1 MKMIIEYIYPFLDG
15 IVDIFSQGGIITY
28 IILFVGIYGL
38 VISIRKI
45 AYLRKISK
53 VDTTEIFGVVTASME
68 RGGAVEALKQINGF
82 KNPISKIISE
92 TLKIGY
98 KNKTEVEESME
109 QIFIVEVAKMTKGL
123 STIKTIT
130 ELAPFLGLIG
140 TVIGIW
146 MTFKS
151 LGVNPDSAAMAEGIY
166 VALTTTIMGLL
177 VAIILLPIYTYIQDL
192 ISAEMDKIEL
202 ATKMTNWG
210 FAVVKVRVDSNV
222 ECALEAL
229 QKAEGVVNTRLISD
243 PYANIKVSFKPS
255 MLDKSISNIILEK
268 CNVNAEITESK
279 LKQ

>member
-1 MKMIIEYIYPFLDG
+1 MIIEYISPIFTG
-15 IVDIFSQGGIITY
+15 IMDIFSQGGIITY
-28 IILFVGIYGL
+28 ILLFLGIYGF
-38 VISIRKI
+38 IIAIRKI
-45 AYLRKISK
+45 VYLKKISR

-68 RGGAVEALKQINGF
+68 RGGAVEALKQINRF
-82 KNPISKIISE
+82 KNPVSRIISE

-130 ELAPFLGLIG
+130 ELAPFIGLIG

-151 LGVNPDSAAMAEGIY
+151 LGVNPNSSAMAEGIY
-166 VALTTTIMGLL
+166 VALTTTIMGLF
-177 VAIILLPIYTYIQDL
+177 VVIILLPLYTYIQGL
-192 ISAEMDKIEL
+192 ISVEMDKIEL

-210 FAVVKVRVDSNV
+210 FAVVKVRVEANV
-222 ECALEAL
+222 ECAVEAL
-229 QKAEGVVNTRLISD
+229 QEAEGVVNTRLISD

-279 LKQ
+279 LRQ

>member
-1 MKMIIEYIYPFLDG
+1 MIIEYITPFLDG
-15 IVDIFSQGGIITY
+15 IADIFTQGGIITY
-28 IILFVGIYGL
+28 IILFIGIYGL

-45 AYLRKISK
+45 AYLKKISK

-68 RGGAVEALKQINGF
+68 RGGAVEALKQINNF

-146 MTFKS
+146 MTFKA
-151 LGVNPDSAAMAEGIY
+151 LGVHPDSAAMAEGIY
-166 VALTTTIMGLL
+166 TALTTTIMGLL
-177 VAIILLPIYTYIQDL
+177 VAIVLLPIYTYIQEL
-192 ISAEMDKIEL
+192 IEAEMDKIEL

-279 LKQ
+279 LRQ

>member
-1 MKMIIEYIYPFLDG
+1 MIIEYITSFFNG
-15 IVDIFSQGGIITY
+15 MVDILTQGGLITY
-28 IILFVGIYGL
+28 IILFIGIYGL
-38 VISIRKI
+38 IISIRKI

-82 KNPISKIISE
+82 KNPISRIISE

-123 STIKTIT
+123 NTLKTLI

-151 LGVNPDSAAMAEGIY
+151 LGVHPDSAAMAEGIY
-166 VALTTTIMGLL
+166 VALT
-177 VAIILLPIYTYIQDL
+177 
-192 ISAEMDKIEL
+192 
-202 ATKMTNWG
+202 
-210 FAVVKVRVDSNV
+210 VVKVRVDSNV

-229 QKAEGVVNTRLISD
+229 QEAEGVVNTRLISD

-255 MLDKSISNIILEK
+255 MLDKSIGNIILEK

>member
-1 MKMIIEYIYPFLDG
+1 MIIEYVSPFFDG
-15 IVDIFSQGGIITY
+15 MMDIFTQGGIITY
-28 IILFVGIYGL
+28 IILFIGIYGL
-38 VISIRKI
+38 IIAIRKI

-82 KNPISKIISE
+82 K
-92 TLKIGY
+92 
-98 KNKTEVEESME
+98 
-109 QIFIVEVAKMTKGL
+109 KMTKGL
-123 STIKTIT
+123 NTLKTLI

-151 LGVNPDSAAMAEGIY
+151 LGVHPDSAAMAEGIY

-177 VAIILLPIYTYIQDL
+177 VAIILLPLHTYIQGL
-192 ISAEMDKIEL
+192 IEAEMDKIEL

-210 FAVVKVRVDSNV
+210 YAVVKVRVDSNV

-229 QKAEGVVNTRLISD
+229 QEAEGVVNTRLISD

-279 LKQ
+279 LRQ

>member
-1 MKMIIEYIYPFLDG
+1 MIIEYISPIFTG
-15 IVDIFSQGGIITY
+15 IMDIFSQGGIITY
-28 IILFVGIYGL
+28 ILLFLGIYGL
-38 VISIRKI
+38 IIAIRKI
-45 AYLRKISK
+45 VYLKKISR

-68 RGGAVEALKQINGF
+68 RGGAVEALKQINRF
-82 KNPISKIISE
+82 KNPVSRIISE

-130 ELAPFLGLIG
+130 ELAPFIGLIG

-151 LGVNPDSAAMAEGIY
+151 LGVNPNSSAMAEGIY
-166 VALTTTIMGLL
+166 VALTTTIMGLF
-177 VAIILLPIYTYIQDL
+177 VVIILLPIYTYIQGL
-192 ISAEMDKIEL
+192 ISVEMDKIEL

-210 FAVVKVRVDSNV
+210 FAVVKVRVEANV
-222 ECALEAL
+222 ECAVEAL
-229 QKAEGVVNTRLISD
+229 QEAEGVVNTRLISD
-243 PYANIKVSFKPS
+243 PYANIKVSFKLS

-279 LKQ
+279 LRQ

>member
-1 MKMIIEYIYPFLDG
+1 MIIEFITSFFDG
-15 IVDIFSQGGIITY
+15 IVDIFTQGGIITY
-28 IILFVGIYGL
+28 IILFIGIYGL

-45 AYLRKISK
+45 AYLRRISK

-146 MTFKS
+146 MTFKA
-151 LGVNPDSAAMAEGIY
+151 LGVHPDSAAMAEGIY
-166 VALTTTIMGLL
+166 TALTTTIMGLL
-177 VAIILLPIYTYIQDL
+177 VAIVLLPIYTYIQGL
-192 ISAEMDKIEL
+192 IEAEMDKIEL

>member
-1 MKMIIEYIYPFLDG
+1 MSIRKIVWNDLLLTGLKLNNFKYEILLPASYYIVYSGFESDGLKHINSDIDMNIIIA
-15 IVDIFSQGGIITY
+15 
-28 IILFVGIYGL
+28 
-38 VISIRKI
+38 IRKI

-82 KNPISKIISE
+82 KNPISRIISE

-123 STIKTIT
+123 NTLKTLI

-151 LGVNPDSAAMAEGIY
+151 LGVHPDSAAMAEGIY
-166 VALTTTIMGLL
+166 IALITTIAGLT
-177 VAIILLPIYTYIQDL
+177 VA
-192 ISAEMDKIEL
+192 
-202 ATKMTNWG
+202 
-210 FAVVKVRVDSNV
+210 
-222 ECALEAL
+222 
-229 QKAEGVVNTRLISD
+229 SD

-279 LKQ
+279 LRQ

>member
-1 MKMIIEYIYPFLDG
+1 MIIESIMLIIDG
-15 IVDIFSQGGIITY
+15 IMDIFAQGGVITY
-28 IILFVGIYGL
+28 VILFIGIYGL
-38 VISIRKI
+38 IIAIRKI
-45 AYLRKISK
+45 SYLKKISK
-53 VDTTEIFGVVTASME
+53 VDTTEIFGVVTTAME

-82 KNPISKIISE
+82 KNPISRIISE

-109 QIFIVEVAKMTKGL
+109 QIFIVEVGKMTKGVG
-123 STIKTIT
+123 TIKTLI

-151 LGVNPDSAAMAEGIY
+151 LGVNPDPTAMAEGIY
-166 VALTTTIMGLL
+166 VALTTTIVGLA
-177 VAIILLPIYTYIQDL
+177 VTIILIPLHTYIQGL
-192 ISAEMDKIEL
+192 IEVEMDKIEL

-210 FAVVKVRVDSNV
+210 YAVVKIRVDSNV

-229 QKAEGVVNTRLISD
+229 QEAEGVVNTRLISD

-279 LKQ
+279 LRQ

>member
-1 MKMIIEYIYPFLDG
+1 MIIEYITPFIDG

-28 IILFVGIYGL
+28 IILFIGIYGL

-68 RGGAVEALKQINGF
+68 RGGAVEALKQINSF

-140 TVIGIW
+140 TVIGIR
-146 MTFKS
+146 MTFKA
-151 LGVNPDSAAMAEGIY
+151 LGVHPDSAAMAEGIY
-166 VALTTTIMGLL
+166 TALTTTIMGLL
-177 VAIILLPIYTYIQDL
+177 VAIVLLPIYTYIQGL
-192 ISAEMDKIEL
+192 IEAEMDKIEL

-268 CNVNAEITESK
+268 CSVNAEITESK

>member
-1 MKMIIEYIYPFLDG
+1 MIKMVFEYISPLLDG
-15 IVDIFSQGGIITY
+15 IVDIFTQGGIITY
-28 IILFVGIYGL
+28 IILFIGIYGL

-68 RGGAVEALKQINGF
+68 RGGAVEALKQINNF

-151 LGVNPDSAAMAEGIY
+151 LGVHPDSAAMAEGIY

-177 VAIILLPIYTYIQDL
+177 VAIVLLPIYTYIQGL
-192 ISAEMDKIEL
+192 IEAEMDKIEL

-229 QKAEGVVNTRLISD
+229 QKAEG
-243 PYANIKVSFKPS
+243 
-255 MLDKSISNIILEK
+255 ILF
-268 CNVNAEITESK
+268 
-279 LKQ
+279 

>member
-1 MKMIIEYIYPFLDG
+1 MIIESIMLLIDG
-15 IVDIFSQGGIITY
+15 IMDIFTQGGFITY
-28 IILFVGIYGL
+28 VILFIGIYGL
-38 VISIRKI
+38 IIAIRKI
-45 AYLRKISK
+45 AYLKKISK
-53 VDTTEIFGVVTASME
+53 VDTTEIFGVVTTAME

-82 KNPISKIISE
+82 KNPISRIISE

-109 QIFIVEVAKMTKGL
+109 QIFIVEVGKMTKGVG
-123 STIKTIT
+123 TIKTLI

-151 LGVNPDSAAMAEGIY
+151 LGVNPDPTAMAEGIY
-166 VALTTTIMGLL
+166 VALTTTIVGLAVTIVL
-177 VAIILLPIYTYIQDL
+177 IPLHTYIQGL
-192 ISAEMDKIEL
+192 IEVEMDKIEL

-210 FAVVKVRVDSNV
+210 YAVVKIRVDSNV

-229 QKAEGVVNTRLISD
+229 QEAEGVVNTRLISD

-279 LKQ
+279 LRQ

>member
-1 MKMIIEYIYPFLDG
+1 MIAEASISFVDG
-15 IVDIFSQGGIITY
+15 IVDILSQGGIITY
-28 IILFVGIYGL
+28 IILFVGVYGL
-38 VISIRKI
+38 IIALRKI
-45 AYLRKISK
+45 AYIRRISK
-53 VDTTEIFGVVTASME
+53 VDTSEIFGVVTASME
-68 RGGAVEALKQINGF
+68 RGGAVEALKQLNSYD
-82 KNPISKIISE
+82 NPISKIVSE

-123 STIKTIT
+123 NTIRTIT
-130 ELAPFLGLIG
+130 FLGLIG

-146 MTFKS
+146 LTFKS
-151 LGVNPDSAAMAEGIY
+151 LGVHPDSAAMAEGIY

-177 VAIILLPIYTYIQDL
+177 VAIVLLPIYTYIQGL
-192 ISAEMDKIEL
+192 IDAEMDKIEL

-210 FAVVKVRVDSNV
+210 YAVVKVRVDSNV

-229 QKAEGVVNTRLISD
+229 QEAEGVINTRLISD

-255 MLDKSISNIILEK
+255 MLDKSIANIILEK

>member
-1 MKMIIEYIYPFLDG
+1 MIVEYLTQFFENIMEILT
-15 IVDIFSQGGIITY
+15 QGGIITY
-28 IILFVGIYGL
+28 IILFIGIYGL
-38 VISIRKI
+38 LVSLRKI
-45 AYLRKISK
+45 VYLKKISK
-53 VDTTEIFGVVTASME
+53 VDTTEILGIVSASME
-68 RGGAVEALKQINGF
+68 RGGAVEALKQINSF

-109 QIFIVEVAKMTKGL
+109 QIFIVEVSKMTKGL
-123 STIKTIT
+123 NSIKTII

-146 MTFKS
+146 MTFKA
-151 LGVNPDSAAMAEGIY
+151 LGVNPNSAAMAEGIY
-166 VALTTTIMGLL
+166 IALTTTIVGLL
-177 VAIILLPIYTYIQDL
+177 VAIIMLPIHNYIQGL
-192 ISAEMDKIEL
+192 VENEMDKIEL

-210 FAVVKVRVDSNV
+210 YAVVKIRVEANV

-229 QKAEGVVNTRLISD
+229 QEAEGVVNTRLISD

-268 CNVNAEITESK
+268 CNVNAEIIESK
-279 LKQ
+279 LRQ

>member
-1 MKMIIEYIYPFLDG
+1 MIVEYLTQFFENLME
-15 IVDIFSQGGIITY
+15 IFTQGGIITY
-28 IILFVGIYGL
+28 IILFIGIYGL
-38 VISIRKI
+38 LVSLRKI
-45 AYLRKISK
+45 VYLKKISK
-53 VDTTEIFGVVTASME
+53 VDTTEILGIVSSSME
-68 RGGAVEALKQINGF
+68 RGGAVEALKQINSF

-109 QIFIVEVAKMTKGL
+109 QIFIVEVSKMTKGL
-123 STIKTIT
+123 NSIKTII

-146 MTFKS
+146 MTFKA
-151 LGVNPDSAAMAEGIY
+151 LGGTPNPSAMAEGIY
-166 VALTTTIMGLL
+166 VALTTTIAGLF
-177 VAIILLPIYTYIQDL
+177 VAIVLLPLHTYIQGL
-192 ISAEMDKIEL
+192 VENEMDKIEL

-210 FAVVKVRVDSNV
+210 YAVVKVRVEANV

-229 QKAEGVVNTRLISD
+229 QEAEGVVNTRLISD

-268 CNVNAEITESK
+268 CNVNAEIIESK
-279 LKQ
+279 LRQ

>member
-1 MKMIIEYIYPFLDG
+1 MIIESIMLIIDG
-15 IVDIFSQGGIITY
+15 IMDIFVQGGVITY
-28 IILFVGIYGL
+28 VILFIGIYGL
-38 VISIRKI
+38 IIAIRKI
-45 AYLRKISK
+45 AYLKKISK
-53 VDTTEIFGVVTASME
+53 VDTTEIFGVVTTAME

-82 KNPISKIISE
+82 KNPISRIISE

-109 QIFIVEVAKMTKGL
+109 QIFIVEVGKMTKGVG
-123 STIKTIT
+123 TIKTLI

-151 LGVNPDSAAMAEGIY
+151 LGVNPDPTAMAEGIY
-166 VALTTTIMGLL
+166 VALTTTIVGLA
-177 VAIILLPIYTYIQDL
+177 VTIILIPLHTYIQGL
-192 ISAEMDKIEL
+192 IEVEMDKIEL

-210 FAVVKVRVDSNV
+210 YAVVKIRVDSNV

-229 QKAEGVVNTRLISD
+229 QEAEGVVNTRLISD

-279 LKQ
+279 LRQ

>member
-1 MKMIIEYIYPFLDG
+1 MIIEYITPFLDG

-28 IILFVGIYGL
+28 IILFIGIYGL

-45 AYLRKISK
+45 AYLRRISK

-146 MTFKS
+146 MTFKA
-151 LGVNPDSAAMAEGIY
+151 LGVHPDSAAMAEGIY
-166 VALTTTIMGLL
+166 TALTTTIMGLL
-177 VAIILLPIYTYIQDL
+177 VAIVLLPIYTYIQEL
-192 ISAEMDKIEL
+192 IEAEMDKIEL

>member
-1 MKMIIEYIYPFLDG
+1 MIMEYLTEFFKNIME
-15 IVDIFSQGGIITY
+15 IFTQGGIITY
-28 IILFVGIYGL
+28 IILFIGIYGL
-38 VISIRKI
+38 IV
-45 AYLRKISK
+45 ALRKIFYLKKINK
-53 VDTTEIFGVVTASME
+53 VDTTEILGIVSSSME
-68 RGGAVEALKQINGF
+68 RGGAVEALKQINSF

-109 QIFIVEVAKMTKGL
+109 QIFIVEVSKMTKGL
-123 STIKTIT
+123 DSIKAII

-146 MTFKS
+146 MTFKA
-151 LGVNPDSAAMAEGIY
+151 LGVNPNSAAMAEGIY
-166 VALTTTIMGLL
+166 IALTTTIAGLF
-177 VAIILLPIYTYIQDL
+177 VAIVLLPLHTYIQGL
-192 ISAEMDKIEL
+192 VENEMDKIEL

-210 FAVVKVRVDSNV
+210 YAVVKIRVEANV

-229 QKAEGVVNTRLISD
+229 QEAEGVVNTRLISD

-268 CNVNAEITESK
+268 CNVNVEIVESK
-279 LKQ
+279 LRQ

>member
-1 MKMIIEYIYPFLDG
+1 M
-15 IVDIFSQGGIITY
+15 DIFTQGGIITY
-28 IILFVGIYGL
+28 IILFIGIYGL
-38 VISIRKI
+38 IIALRKI
-45 AYLRKISK
+45 AYLKRISK

-82 KNPISKIISE
+82 KNPISRIISE

-123 STIKTIT
+123 STIKTII

-151 LGVNPDSAAMAEGIY
+151 LGVHPDSAAMAEGIY
-166 VALTTTIMGLL
+166 IALTTTIMGLL
-177 VAIILLPIYTYIQDL
+177 VAIVLLPVYTYIQGL
-192 ISAEMDKIEL
+192 IESEI

-210 FAVVKVRVDSNV
+210 YAVVKIRVDSNV

-229 QKAEGVVNTRLISD
+229 QEADGVVNTRLISD

-255 MLDKSISNIILEK
+255 MLDKSIANIILEK

-279 LKQ
+279 LRQ